1 MDDLGIID
9 QFVKTFS
16 DYIES
21 GFGLIDADVHFLTAF
36 IIGIDITLAGL
47 YWAMGSDSSAIRS
60 SEVLYKLRDDCDSAT
75 SLGHYSLRVLLS
87 RHSAFCDD
95 HRI

>member
-21 GFGLIDADVHFLTAF
+21 GFGLIDADAVSYTHLTLPTKA
-36 IIGIDITLAGL
+36 
-47 YWAMGSDSSAIRS
+47 
-60 SEVLYKLRDDCDSAT
+60 
-75 SLGHYSLRVLLS
+75 
-87 RHSAFCDD
+87 
-95 HRI
+95 

>member
-47 YWAMGSDSSAIRS
+47 YWAMGLIA
-60 SEVLYKLRDDCDSAT
+60 L
-75 SLGHYSLRVLLS
+75 
-87 RHSAFCDD
+87 
-95 HRI
+95 